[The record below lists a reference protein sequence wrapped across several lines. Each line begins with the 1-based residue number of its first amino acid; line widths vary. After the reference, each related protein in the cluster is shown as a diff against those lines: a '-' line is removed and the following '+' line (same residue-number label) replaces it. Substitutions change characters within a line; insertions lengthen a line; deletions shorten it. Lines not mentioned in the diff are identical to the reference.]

1 MLGVVFLFRH
11 FLAIEIIILYK
22 KLLYPI
28 EEIDFLNHL

>member
-1 MLGVVFLFRH
+1 MLGVVFLFPH

-22 KLLYPI
+22 HFSYPI